1 MKEKGRDRVDTVMGN
16 TIDYYQLLSQLELP
30 HPKESSRPLLPL
42 TMKAM
47 GAHSRGYRE
56 TLDWLTA
63 QANGKRNRTDAAPIR
78 DAMRLILMNLVEAM
92 FTRCWVAVPGKQES
106 YNPGGYLHDKLH
118 LKARSVKACVDTLIN
133 AKPQP
138 LVYKKK
144 GYLDFRGGRNQ
155 CNKYFPTP
163 DLQRM
168 IWDAYV
174 AIEEPIEPPYVE
186 IKDSKVS
193 INPSDYDCS
202 RLMALND
209 FLKNHSWAGKG
220 PIKLV
225 YSQNPFRGG
234 RLYTRFSQLP
244 MRRIPLRV
252 NTLLDG
258 KPICEVDYVS
268 NHPRMALVL
277 AGYEPPEDIYTF
289 IASLLPQPPDRNKV
303 KAFFNR
309 SLGASSKESAFNAC
323 KGEGINRGFFE
334 ALLKVT
340 LDSYPN
346 LKAWLF
352 NDAGANLQSLEGQIA
367 IEIMEK
373 GMKAGI
379 PVLPVHDSFAV
390 TLEHE
395 KWLKATM
402 QQVWTETFADRTS
415 DKVAPPLSTTYPTII
430 G

>member
-1 MKEKGRDRVDTVMGN
+1 MGN
-16 TIDYYQLLSQLELP
+16 THDYYQLLSQLELP
-30 HPKESSRPLLPL
+30 NPKESSRPLLPL
-42 TMKAM
+42 TMTAM
-47 GAHSRGYRE
+47 GAHSRGFGE
-56 TLDWLTA
+56 ALDWLTA
-63 QANGKRNRTDAAPIR
+63 QAIGKRNQTDAAPIR

-92 FTRCWVAVPGKQES
+92 FTRCWIAIPGKQEA
-106 YNPGGYLHDKLH
+106 YNPGGYLNDKLH
-118 LKARSVKACVDTLIN
+118 LKARSVKACIN
-133 AKPQP
+133 ALMNVQPQP
-138 LVYKKK
+138 LMYKKK
-144 GYLDFRGGRNQ
+144 GYVDFLGGRNQ
-155 CNKYFPTP
+155 CNKYFPAP
-163 DLQRM
+163 DLQHM

-193 INPSDYDCS
+193 INPSDYDYR
-202 RLMALND
+202 RLTALNE

-244 MRRIPLRV
+244 MRRIPLRI
-252 NTLLDG
+252 NTLIDG

-289 IASLLPQPPDRNKV
+289 IANLLALPPDRDKV
-303 KAFFNR
+303 KAFFSR

-323 KGEGINRGFFE
+323 KSEAINRVLFE
-334 ALLKVT
+334 ALLQVT
-340 LDSYPN
+340 LDSYPD

-352 NDAGANLQSLEGQIA
+352 NDAGAKLQTLEGQIA
-367 IEIMEK
+367 LEIMER
-373 GMKAGI
+373 GMEANI

-390 TLEHE
+390 SLEHD
-395 KWLKATM
+395 KWLRLTM
-402 QQVWTETFADRTS
+402 EQVWTETFFNRLSA
-415 DKVAPPLSTTYPTII
+415 KVVPPLTTTYPTWIA
-430 G
+430 